1 MKKKNL
7 KSLKLNKKAI
17 SNFSLH
23 KLSGGGI
30 KRSERRAGD
39 CNYSRAHPSH
49 PDDGGYCV
57 GPNIHDN
64 STAPTTAH
72 M

>member
-1 MKKKNL
+1 MKKRNL

-17 SNFSLH
+17 SNFSIH
-23 KLSGGGI
+23 KLTGGGI

-49 PDDGGYCV
+49 PNDGGYCV
-57 GPNIHDN
+57 GPNITEN
-64 STAPTTAH
+64 GTRPTDAN